1 MTPIQYVKNAIA
13 LLEASL
19 ATDFLTDSVRDIMTR
34 SVADL
39 KEAEKQLGDLCL
51 GHRPSNYQRPWLGHH

>member
-1 MTPIQYVKNAIA
+1 MIGVMTPIQYVKNTIA

-39 KEAEKQLGDLCL
+39 KEAEKQLGA
-51 GHRPSNYQRPWLGHH
+51 

>member
-1 MTPIQYVKNAIA
+1 MIGVMTPIQYVKNAIA

-19 ATDFLTDSVRDIMTR
+19 ATDFLTDSLRDIMTR

-39 KEAEKQLGDLCL
+39 KEAEKQLGA
-51 GHRPSNYQRPWLGHH
+51 